1 MRNGSIVSLCAYSL
15 SPGSVIVG
23 GLFAG
28 PGSGSGVGS
37 GSGGVIVIVNSEV
50 TASLVPS
57 FAVTVTV

>member
-1 MRNGSIVSLCAYSL
+1 M
-15 SPGSVIVG
+15 IVG